1 MKKRK
6 KEKAEESIKYWFHT
20 QCKSAVYF
28 LSEMSVHQC
37 MGDKKKNKKQ
47 ISVERDFYNS
57 KLIRT
62 GLLISIEN
70 MVLNIDLSFKKLYI
84 HLWKQTNKI
93 YIKPSNSKTRCM
105 WRCSEKKKYEERI
118 HSQFIWN
125 ELRWRVCQ
133 LETWKWGYGCETKR
147 KLKPMQLQ
155 IESIWEESKLWLKV
169 WLTSVRKMHF
179 PATK

>member
-28 LSEMSVHQC
+28 LSEMSVHQS

-105 WRCSEKKKYEERI
+105 WRCSEKKNMRKEFTRNSSEMNWGEGYA
-118 HSQFIWN
+118 S
-125 ELRWRVCQ
+125 
-133 LETWKWGYGCETKR
+133 WKPGNGDMDVKQR
-147 KLKPMQLQ
+147 G
-155 IESIWEESKLWLKV
+155 S
-169 WLTSVRKMHF
+169 
-179 PATK
+179 